1 MSVQGWFRCPEV
13 RMIVGEESK
22 ARCVMRG
29 INGAI
34 DTDREQ
40 KHTHKKNVF
49 EVHKNRQGRGDLV
62 VFGHM

>member
-1 MSVQGWFRCPEV
+1 
-13 RMIVGEESK
+13 
-22 ARCVMRG
+22 MRG